1 MRGGGET
8 IFMRLGGWRFLWLGG
23 MDGGIF
29 YVVVD
34 KWAYFMLCVKLG
46 GIRRKYVAGR
56 LGGWTFYRCVG
67 VGGSIFCVD
76 GDKWGTEE
84 RVGIIWGKWG

>member
-1 MRGGGET
+1 
-8 IFMRLGGWRFLWLGG
+8 
-23 MDGGIF
+23 
-29 YVVVD
+29 
-34 KWAYFMLCVKLG
+34 MLCVKLG

-67 VGGSIFCVD
+67 VGGGIFCVD